1 MRSDS
6 EVSFA
11 GCVVLRIH
19 LILFSIRILLLY
31 PDSKNE
37 KEVVVQLKRM
47 GREGKEGDCIGVER
61 YYVDIG

>member
-31 PDSKNE
+31 SDSKNGIGVILIE
-37 KEVVVQLKRM
+37 M
-47 GREGKEGDCIGVER
+47 EGKGREGDCIGVGR